1 MKAAAYAR
9 FSTDRQTDNSIAYQL
24 KEIKKYCTEHDIQI
38 TATYIDEGCTGT
50 NADRAGF
57 QAMVTAAREG
67 KIDAVVIYD
76 ISRGSRDVGDWF
88 TFRKAMMYLGVTVIS
103 ATGQRLGDLTDGN
116 DFLLELLT
124 VGMGQAEVLGTR
136 KKSIDGV
143 AVKAKQGAFLGGV
156 APLGYDIVNGAYVI
170 NPAEAAVVKNIF
182 AWYASGKSYD
192 YIVDHLKGV
201 TSKRGRPI
209 GKNSLNNLLQNER
222 YIGTYTWN
230 KKKYKLLRKWAG
242 GGLNPNVTRIENAIP
257 PIIDKETWEKV
268 QKRMK
273 DNKRNARNKARRSY
287 LLSGL
292 IECEACGSAY
302 VGHTSTNRKGYETR
316 YYCCGNKYRTHE
328 CKAKNINADEIE
340 AFTVQHLK
348 AYLGGLDFT
357 ETAQYIADQVN
368 GASPDLSAERSE
380 LAQINTQ
387 ITNGVKAILSGLVVP
402 ELEAELDRLRIRK
415 SELEDIIARRS
426 ADKPEID
433 PDALIAMFQ
442 ASAAAIDSSEKLP
455 DIIRQHV
462 TKIYAHADGTFT
474 VCVGVHMTGCGGRTR
489 TYDLRVMSPTSFQLL
504 YSAIWGALLKCLGI
518 IAQRK

>member
-9 FSTDRQTDNSIAYQL
+9 FSTDKQTGNSIAYQL
-24 KEIKKYCTEHDIQI
+24 KEIKKYCDDHDIPI
-38 TATYIDEGCTGT
+38 TATYTDEGCTGT

-57 QAMVTAAREG
+57 QAMVNAARAG
-67 KIDAVVIYD
+67 QIDAVVIYD

-156 APLGYDIVNGAYVI
+156 APLGYDIVNGTYVI
-170 NPAEAAVVKNIF
+170 NPSEAAVVKNIF
-182 AWYASGKSYD
+182 SWYASGKSYD
-192 YIVDHLKGV
+192 YIVDHLQGV

-222 YIGTYTWN
+222 YIGVYTWN
-230 KKKYKLLRKWAG
+230 KRKYKLLRKWAG

-257 PIIDKETWEKV
+257 PIIDKETWERV

-273 DNKRNARNKARRSY
+273 DNKHSNARNKARRTY

-302 VGHTSTNRKGYETR
+302 VGHTSTNKKGFETR

-340 AFTVQHLK
+340 TFTVQNLK

-357 ETAQYIADQVN
+357 EAAKYIADQVN
-368 GASPDLSAERSE
+368 GASPDLGAEKAE

-387 ITNGVKAILSGLVVP
+387 INNGVKAILSGLVVP
-402 ELEAELDRLRIRK
+402 ELEAELDRLRARK
-415 SELEDIIARRS
+415 SELEDIITRRTS
-426 ADKPEID
+426 SRPEVD
-433 PDALIAMFQ
+433 PAAIVKLFQ
-442 ASAAAIDSSEKLP
+442 DSAAAIDSAEKLP
-455 DIIRQHV
+455 EIIRQHV

-474 VCVGVHMTGCGGRTR
+474 VCVGVHMTGCGGAQ
-489 TYDLRVMSPTSFQLL
+489 SFIC
-504 YSAIWGALLKCLGI
+504 ATFTNKA
-518 IAQRK
+518 A

>member
-9 FSTDRQTDNSIAYQL
+9 FSTDKQTENSIAYQL
-24 KEIKKYCTEHDIQI
+24 KEIKKYCAEHDIQI
-38 TATYIDEGCTGT
+38 TATYTDEGCTGT

-57 QAMVTAAREG
+57 QAMVAAAKAGE
-67 KIDAVVIYD
+67 IDAVVIYD

-88 TFRKAMMYLGVTVIS
+88 TFRKAMMYMGVTVIS
-103 ATGQRLGDLTDGN
+103 ATGQRLGDLTNGN
-116 DFLLELLT
+116 DFLMELLT

-136 KKSIDGV
+136 QKSMDGV
-143 AVKAKQGAFLGGV
+143 AVKAKQGVFLGGV
-156 APLGYDIVNGAYVI
+156 PPLGYDAVKGAYVI
-170 NPAEAAVVKNIF
+170 NPAEAAVVRKIF
-182 AWYASGKSYD
+182 AWYADGKSYD
-192 YIVDHLKGV
+192 YIVDNLQGI
-201 TSKRGRPI
+201 TGKRGRPI

-230 KKKYKLLRKWAG
+230 KKKCKLLRKWAG
-242 GGLNPNVTRIENAIP
+242 GGLNPNVIRIENAIP

-268 QKRMK
+268 QNRMK
-273 DNKRNARNKARRSY
+273 SNKHSNARNKAKRTY

-302 VGHTSTNRKGYETR
+302 VGHTSTSRKGYETR

-348 AYLGGLDFT
+348 AYLSGLDFA

-387 ITNGVKAILSGLVVP
+387 IANGVKAVLSGLAIP
-402 ELEAELDRLRIRK
+402 ELEAELDRLRVRK
-415 SELEDIIARRS
+415 SELEDIIARRTS
-426 ADKPEID
+426 SRPEVD
-433 PDALIAMFQ
+433 PAAIVKLFQ
-442 ASAAAIDSSEKLP
+442 ESAASIDRTENLP
-455 DIIRQHV
+455 TIIRQHV
-462 TKIYAHADGTFT
+462 SKIFAHADGTFT
-474 VCVGVHMTGCGGRTR
+474 VCVGVHLNGCGGMQYIVCKTF
-489 TYDLRVMSPTSFQLL
+489 TNRV
-504 YSAIWGALLKCLGI
+504 A
-518 IAQRK
+518 

>member
-24 KEIKKYCTEHDIQI
+24 KEIRKYCAEHDISI
-38 TATYIDEGCTGT
+38 AATYTDEGCTGT
-50 NADRAGF
+50 NADRKGF
-57 QAMVTAAREG
+57 QAMVAAARAGE
-67 KIDAVVIYD
+67 IDAVVIYD

-103 ATGQRLGDLTDGN
+103 ATGQKLGDLTNGN

-136 KKSIDGV
+136 QKSIDGV
-143 AVKAKQGAFLGGV
+143 AIKAKQGVFLGGV
-156 APLGYDIVNGAYVI
+156 APLGYDIVDGRYVI

-182 AWYASGKSYD
+182 AWYAAGRSYD
-192 YIVDHLKGV
+192 YIVDRLKGV

-222 YIGTYTWN
+222 YIGVYSWN

-242 GGLNPNVTRIENAIP
+242 GGQNPNVTRIENAIP
-257 PIIDKETWEKV
+257 PIIDKETWEEV
-268 QKRMK
+268 QQRMK
-273 DNKRNARNKARRSY
+273 NNKHKARNKAKRSY

-302 VGHTSTNRKGYETR
+302 VGHASTNKKGYVTR
-316 YYCCGNKYRTHE
+316 YYCCGNKYRTHT
-328 CKAKNINADEIE
+328 CGVKNINADEIE
-340 AFTVQHLK
+340 TFVVQHLK
-348 AYLGGLDFT
+348 AYLATLDYT

-368 GASPDLSAERSE
+368 GASPDLSAEKAE

-387 ITNGVKAILSGLVVP
+387 IANGVKAVLSGLVIP
-402 ELEAELDRLRIRK
+402 ELEAELDRLRVRK

-426 ADKPEID
+426 STSRKVD
-433 PDALIAMFQ
+433 PAAIAKLFQ
-442 ASAAAIDSSEKLP
+442 ASAADIDSPEKLP
-455 DIIRQHV
+455 EIIRQHV
-462 TKIYAHADGTFT
+462 TKIYAHADGTYT
-474 VCVGVHMTGCGGRTR
+474 VCVGVHTSGCGGRTR
-489 TYDLRVMSPTSFQLL
+489 TYDLRVMSC
-504 YSAIWGALLKCLGI
+504 G
-518 IAQRK
+518 